1 MKPTIGNQQDN
12 SPNGTKLRRNRRAID
27 TSSESSTS
35 SYHLLS
41 FPLEGKI
48 EAKNYPFQ
56 LYTLGENKFSITTK
70 NYPIIYQEHKFDNLQ
85 KQKNK
90 FKIGEIDKLLTFEE
104 ILKYGIESIK
114 LKDDY
119 LFNRIRELK
128 ELCDCEEEYDVSLD
142 SLKTMF
148 IFVEAIGNISKPSSL
163 TVSESGLFYLEWE
176 RDKNNSI
183 TVRFKK
189 DYFLDYVIFKPS
201 LHIDKRIIFNG
212 SMYALDLVDFLKD
225 LNLKIH
231 QQI

>member
-1 MKPTIGNQQDN
+1 MKPTIGNQKDN
-12 SPNGTKLRRNRRAID
+12 SPNRTKLRENSQTID
-27 TSSESSTS
+27 TISESLPIFYHTS
-35 SYHLLS
+35 FSS
-41 FPLEGKI
+41 IGKI
-48 EAKNYPFQ
+48 EAQNYRLLLDTP
-56 LYTLGENKFSITTK
+56 GKNKFSIITK
-70 NYPIIYQEHKFDNLQ
+70 NNPTIIPERKNDSFP

-90 FKIGEIDKLLTFEE
+90 FKIEEIDKLLTFEE

-114 LKDDY
+114 LKDDH

-128 ELCDCEEEYDVSLD
+128 ELCDCEEDYDVSLD

-176 RDKNNSI
+176 RDRNNSI

-212 SMYALDLVDFLKD
+212 SMYALDLVDFFKD